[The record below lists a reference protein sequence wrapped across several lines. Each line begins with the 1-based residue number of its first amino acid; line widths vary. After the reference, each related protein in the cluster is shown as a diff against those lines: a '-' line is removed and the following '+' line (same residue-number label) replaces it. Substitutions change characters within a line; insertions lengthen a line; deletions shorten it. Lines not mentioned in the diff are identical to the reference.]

1 MSARFWRARKFYK
14 LSVVVVLW
22 VVLVS
27 CFTTPVPVPPQPETN
42 VLLDIASPSGA
53 PILFADGFESGN
65 FQAWTFSSGLV
76 LQQQVVNEGVWA
88 AQALMA
94 GAGAWAYKTLT
105 TPLEEVTVSLRV
117 NMQSISGTSAVN
129 FLKLRTASGTALAEV
144 YITPAGRL
152 GLRNSVTGIAT
163 NSAITFAPGLWRT
176 LALRTVIAGDSSRL
190 ELSLDG
196 APVAGLQL
204 TASLGTAPIGRVQVG
219 ENVPGRTAQFV
230 YDGVVVTGAVP
241 PTQVLFADG
250 FETGFQNWTS
260 NSGLTLQQQLVA
272 EGVWAARGTM
282 TGSGASVYKT
292 LTLPTEEATV
302 SLRANIQSIS
312 GTSAVNFLKVRT
324 ASGTAIAEVYL
335 TPTGVLGVRN
345 NLTGIAINSAVKP
358 SLAMWHTVVLRVVVS
373 GDGGRLEVSLDGGA
387 VPGLQQTLNL
397 GTTPVGRVQVGE
409 NVSGRT
415 ADFIYDD
422 MMVTR
427 PLPVSSDPVL
437 VAAGDIACDPLSSQ
451 FFGGNGTA
459 DACRQKLVSDL
470 ILADPTVSAVA
481 ALGDV
486 QYYCGGAAAFAAS
499 YDPSWGRF
507 KSRTRPAVGNHEYLT
522 GNPSGVATDCD
533 ATGQAAGYFGYFG
546 AAAGAPNQG
555 YYSYDLGAWHIIV
568 LNSNCLQ
575 AGGCG
580 PGSPQDVWLQA
591 DLAAYPALCTLAYW
605 HIPLWSSGGR
615 SAQNSLTFVKR
626 LYAAKV
632 EVILTGHD
640 HIYERFA
647 PQTPTG
653 AADPLNGIRSF
664 VVGTGGSN
672 HTTIPSVAANSE
684 VRNADTFGILRLT
697 LRPNSY
703 DWRFVPEPGKT
714 FTDSGSASCH

>member
-1 MSARFWRARKFYK
+1 
-14 LSVVVVLW
+14 
-22 VVLVS
+22 
-27 CFTTPVPVPPQPETN
+27 
-42 VLLDIASPSGA
+42 
-53 PILFADGFESGN
+53 
-65 FQAWTFSSGLV
+65 
-76 LQQQVVNEGVWA
+76 
-88 AQALMA
+88 
-94 GAGAWAYKTLT
+94 
-105 TPLEEVTVSLRV
+105 
-117 NMQSISGTSAVN
+117 
-129 FLKLRTASGTALAEV
+129 
-144 YITPAGRL
+144 
-152 GLRNSVTGIAT
+152 
-163 NSAITFAPGLWRT
+163 
-176 LALRTVIAGDSSRL
+176 
-190 ELSLDG
+190 
-196 APVAGLQL
+196 
-204 TASLGTAPIGRVQVG
+204 
-219 ENVPGRTAQFV
+219 
-230 YDGVVVTGAVP
+230 
-241 PTQVLFADG
+241 
-250 FETGFQNWTS
+250 
-260 NSGLTLQQQLVA
+260 
-272 EGVWAARGTM
+272 
-282 TGSGASVYKT
+282 
-292 LTLPTEEATV
+292 
-302 SLRANIQSIS
+302 
-312 GTSAVNFLKVRT
+312 
-324 ASGTAIAEVYL
+324 
-335 TPTGVLGVRN
+335 
-345 NLTGIAINSAVKP
+345 
-358 SLAMWHTVVLRVVVS
+358 
-373 GDGGRLEVSLDGGA
+373 
-387 VPGLQQTLNL
+387 
-397 GTTPVGRVQVGE
+397 
-409 NVSGRT
+409 
-415 ADFIYDD
+415 
-422 MMVTR
+422 
-427 PLPVSSDPVL
+427 
-437 VAAGDIACDPLSSQ
+437 
-451 FFGGNGTA
+451 
-459 DACRQKLVSDL
+459 
-470 ILADPTVSAVA
+470 VSAVA

-591 DLAAYPALCTLAYW
+591 DLAAHPALCTLAYW

-672 HTTIPSVAANSE
+672 HTTIPSVASNSE

-714 FTDSGSASCH
+714 FTDGGSASCH